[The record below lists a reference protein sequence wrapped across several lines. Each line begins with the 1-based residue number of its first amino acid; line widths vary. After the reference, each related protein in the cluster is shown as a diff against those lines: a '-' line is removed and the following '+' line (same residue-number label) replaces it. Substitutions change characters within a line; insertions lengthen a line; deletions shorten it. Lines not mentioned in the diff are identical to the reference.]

1 MSSTTVVAHLGVFR
15 VLVDLDVARRRAA
28 ARCSTRRAAA
38 SPACRSI
45 ALTSEPGM
53 SMWATESPNS

>member
-1 MSSTTVVAHLGVFR
+1 MSITTVVAHLGVFR
-15 VLVDLDVARRRAA
+15 VRCTSMSRGSSRSGRAA
-28 ARCSTRRAAA
+28 PAD

-45 ALTSEPGM
+45 ALTSDPGM